1 MEPDSS
7 QKDLISS
14 SSSLTTLDVQIDPN
28 SSVSEKVLMDT
39 VAERKSMDLA
49 VSNVHANICIGSQ
62 NLVLTK
68 WFIILKFDRSGERG
82 EERNKGI
89 Y

>member
-14 SSSLTTLDVQIDPN
+14 SSSLPTITTLDVQIDPN

-49 VSNVHANICIGSQ
+49 DVSNVHANICIGSQ
-62 NLVLTK
+62 NSC
-68 WFIILKFDRSGERG
+68 ID
-82 EERNKGI
+82 
-89 Y
+89 